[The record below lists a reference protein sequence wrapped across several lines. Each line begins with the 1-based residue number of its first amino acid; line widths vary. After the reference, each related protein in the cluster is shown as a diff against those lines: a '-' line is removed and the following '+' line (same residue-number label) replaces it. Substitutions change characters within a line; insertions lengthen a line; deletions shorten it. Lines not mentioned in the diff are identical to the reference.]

1 MVKLSET
8 VQSGDWKG
16 EKHVP
21 VIEAPES
28 AAAGEVVRIK
38 VAVGEEI
45 PHPNTFEHYIAW
57 IKVYFKAD
65 DAKFP
70 VEIASLQFTA
80 HGEGELLTE
89 PKACVNFKVAK
100 SGVILAESYCNI
112 HGLWENSVRLEV
124 K

>member
-1 MVKLSET
+1 MAKLSQT
-8 VQSGDWKG
+8 VQFGDWKG

-21 VIEAPES
+21 VIRVPENVT
-28 AAAGEVVRIK
+28 AGEAVR
-38 VAVGEEI
+38 VQVMVGEEI
-45 PHPNTFEHYIAW
+45 AHPNTFEHYIAW

-80 HGEGELLTE
+80 HGEGGMFTE
-89 PKACVNFKVAK
+89 PKACVNFKPTG
-100 SGVILAESYCNI
+100 SGEILAESYCNI
-112 HGLWENSVRLEV
+112 HGLWENSIRLEV

>member
-1 MVKLSET
+1 MNKLSQT

-21 VIEAPES
+21 VIHAPEFVS
-28 AAAGEVVRIK
+28 EGDVVQVEVV
-38 VAVGEEI
+38 VGEEI
-45 PHPNTFEHYIAW
+45 AHPNTFEHYISW

-70 VEIASLQFTA
+70 VEIATIQFTA
-80 HGEGELLTE
+80 HGESELYTE
-89 PKACVNFKVAK
+89 PRASVNFKVKK
-100 SGVILAESYCNI
+100 SGEILAESYCNI
-112 HGLWENSVRLEV
+112 HGLWENSRRLEV